1 MAEWVKDSALLYL
14 WQRLLAWEVPNAMVG
29 AIRKR
34 KKKKKKKEFLLW
46 FSGLRIQL
54 ISKKMQV
61 RSLASLSGLRSRY
74 CHKCG
79 SQMWLR
85 SGVAVAV
92 T

>member
-1 MAEWVKDSALLYL
+1 MAEVAGLGSSKCHGW
-14 WQRLLAWEVPNAMVG
+14 G
-29 AIRKR
+29 H
-34 KKKKKKKEFLLW
+34 KKKKKKKKKGVPVVVQW
-46 FSGLRIQL
+46 VKNPT